1 MPSSAPIAHAMRGGV
16 VDNIYRGSMVIAG
29 VDGGVVAAVGDPM
42 KVAYI
47 RSAGKPLQALTLIEL
62 GGAERY
68 GLAPAEIAIVCASHC
83 GGDLQV
89 ATVRSILAKAGVP
102 EDALQSGSGIRDNCS
117 GKHAGMLV
125 LAKMLGHPLASYRAT
140 DHPIQEAILA
150 TVSEMCGLPVP
161 EIRVG
166 VDGCGAPIFAMPL
179 KHMAM
184 GYARLANPDGLPP
197 ARAAACRAIA
207 AAMQAHPEMVGGL
220 AWKDITGNRIVAKG
234 GAAGC
239 YCIGFLAREA
249 GFAMKIDDGSSEP
262 VLPAVFEWLA
272 RLGYVASEEHERFL
286 EQDPLTIRSRAGELC
301 GEIRLLL

>member
-1 MPSSAPIAHAMRGGV
+1 MAESVPIAHAIRGGV
-16 VDNIYRGSMVIAG
+16 IDNIHRGSMVIAAL
-29 VDGGVVAAVGDPM
+29 DGSVVAAVGDPM

-47 RSAGKPLQALTLIEL
+47 RSSGKPLQALTLIEL

-68 GLAPAEIAIVCASHC
+68 GLTPAEIAIVCASHC

-89 ATVRSILAKAGVP
+89 ATVRSVLAKAGVP
-102 EDALQSGSGIRDNCS
+102 EDALQAGSGIRDNCS
-117 GKHAGMLV
+117 GKHAGMLA
-125 LAKMLGHPLASYRAT
+125 LAKMLGHPLGHYRAT
-140 DHPIQEAILA
+140 DHPIQEAILR

-179 KHMAM
+179 RHMAI

-220 AWKDITGNRIVAKG
+220 AWKDITGDRIVAKA
-234 GAAGC
+234 GASGC
-239 YCIGFLAREA
+239 YCIGFLRREA
-249 GFAMKIDDGSSEP
+249 GFAMKIDDGSAAAT
-262 VLPAVFEWLA
+262 LPALFELLE
-272 RLGYVASEEHERFL
+272 RCGYVAADEHQRVL
-286 EQDPLTIRSRAGELC
+286 EQHPLTITNRAGEPC
-301 GEIRLLL
+301 GTLELVF